1 MRALLRFLRRFYR
14 LLAPITLALAAVIGA
29 LVTHALAQ
37 PSVTDRNFLNP
48 ASDAGVGGSDL
59 AGRLAGA
66 GVTVRRTASI
76 DEALAWARAGDTTL
90 FVPAP
95 GLVNSYTAEAFTALP
110 SSTRLVLVDP
120 SPAVIGWTG
129 LPVTEAGDRW
139 AEFPAPAGCLLPEAS
154 AAPIAGTDRH
164 EWAGPGMASCYGG
177 SVVQFGDV
185 DVWMVGSADPFRND
199 RIGEHGNE
207 ALAAALLSAHPTV
220 VWLDNHHR
228 QPEPKLGPAVRN
240 PFNQPAAKNTGGGDT
255 GGRTV
260 RSSMA
265 GLFPGWVWTV
275 LGLLLLILVVLA
287 IAAARRFGP
296 PVSEPMPVT
305 AKARETVAGRGRLY
319 RKAKQ
324 PAVALAALR
333 AGAVRSLPAVLGVAA
348 TVPAAEL
355 YDLAAVRAGMPR
367 DTVEAILATDEPK
380 TNDELVAAVA
390 RLDELMARLT
400 HSIVST
406 HGLDR
411 T

>member
-14 LLAPITLALAAVIGA
+14 LLIPITLALVAVIA
-29 LVTHALAQ
+29 VLVIHALAQ
-37 PSVTDRNFLNP
+37 PSVTDRNFLSP

-59 AGRLAGA
+59 AAQLAGA

-95 GLVNSYTAEAFTALP
+95 GLVNSYTAAAFTTLP

-120 SPAVIGWTG
+120 SPAVVSWAG
-129 LPVTEAGDRW
+129 LPVTEGGDRW
-139 AEFPAPAGCLLPEAS
+139 AEFPAPAGCLLPEAN
-154 AAPIAGTDRH
+154 AAPIAGADRH

-260 RSSMA
+260 RSSIA

-324 PAVALAALR
+324 PAAALAAVR
-333 AGAVRSLPAVLGVAA
+333 AGAVRSLPTVLGVAA

-355 YDLAAVRAGMPR
+355 YDLAASRAGMPR